1 MLQSRN
7 FNIRSADLQILTHH
21 IYEYKKGVRNMVLHT
36 IGRNE
41 SKEAELIL
49 KSRSICYH
57 IQKVNTNKVNIF
69 FGNADCVE
77 LIKSFGD
84 ISLSN
89 YTPEQDFI
97 LGIMP
102 GYNRDLRCRRY
113 LQKKGKETFFPK
125 PCIV

>member
-1 MLQSRN
+1 
-7 FNIRSADLQILTHH
+7 
-21 IYEYKKGVRNMVLHT
+21 MVLHT

-49 KSRSICYH
+49 KSHSICYH

-97 LGIMP
+97 LGIML
-102 GYNRDLRCRRY
+102 GYNRDLQCRRY